1 MKKIHVVPQFQQ
13 TECGLCVITM
23 ILNYYGAYYSLN
35 DIRKKLTVGRDGL
48 SIKLMIDTLEGYNVN
63 ARAYKASVKELSNCQ
78 FPFIITWEEKHYVIV
93 ERIAK
98 GKYHV
103 VDSGIGRVRYTEDEF
118 MQKYSGIVIIPQ
130 KKEGFKKVRPEYK
143 IWTILNKMFLQYK
156 RKIAAV
162 MMLTMISYLITFII
176 PTKIQSIIDRMD
188 NKISGFEIITLLLWI
203 FVYAII
209 SYVRRREL
217 SLTGINLERD
227 VNKNVFTSL
236 LKKPY
241 RYFENRTNSE
251 IIFCLN
257 NTSEVRNIYINYL
270 LNIIFDFGTM
280 VIVSVYFV
288 ICNINI
294 FLCLFFIGLVNILL
308 AVISQPIMIYN
319 NRMLVKEKSDLMGL
333 QVDMIY
339 SIRHIKT
346 TCAEEDVLN
355 NWEKKYNVLF
365 GKSVVF
371 EKISNLFSSFLA
383 AVEMLA
389 PIVLLI
395 ISLFFV
401 SRREIS
407 VGMAMAL
414 YTMSN
419 MFFNSLYSFLN
430 TIGAIIGKGVY
441 VSRLQDILLDSEC
454 DTNLNGFIPDVKGN
468 LKIDNGY
475 FRYSKDGQYVL
486 KNISLD
492 IPQYSSVAIIG
503 KSGSG
508 KSTLMKVIAGLY
520 DLEQGRMYVDG
531 HDISYLN
538 KENYRKQLG
547 FVEQDTW
554 LQNKSIL
561 DNITMGK
568 PDISIDRVYEA
579 CRLTN
584 IHEDIMKMP
593 MKYNTLIS
601 DLGANISGGQQQR
614 IILARLILHDAKIIL
629 LDEATSALDYVNEN
643 KILDYIKNKKCTKI
657 IVTHNINTIRNA
669 DIIIVMDDGEIV
681 ESGKYDILKNRKFS
695 YLTEKKEDGA
705 IRMGYE

>member
-78 FPFIITWEEKHYVIV
+78 FPFIVTWEEKHYVIV

-130 KKEGFKKVRPEYK
+130 KKESFKKVRPEYK
-143 IWTILNKMFLQYK
+143 IWTILNKIFLQYK

-176 PTKIQSIIDRMD
+176 PIKIQSIIDRMD

-419 MFFNSLYSFLN
+419 MFFNSLYSFIN

-441 VSRLQDILLDSEC
+441 ISRLQDILLDSEC
-454 DTNLNGFIPDVKGN
+454 DINLNGFIPDVKGN

-643 KILDYIKNKKCTKI
+643 KILDYIKNKRCTKI

>member
-1 MKKIHVVPQFQQ
+1 
-13 TECGLCVITM
+13 
-23 ILNYYGAYYSLN
+23 
-35 DIRKKLTVGRDGL
+35 
-48 SIKLMIDTLEGYNVN
+48 
-63 ARAYKASVKELSNCQ
+63 
-78 FPFIITWEEKHYVIV
+78 
-93 ERIAK
+93 
-98 GKYHV
+98 
-103 VDSGIGRVRYTEDEF
+103 
-118 MQKYSGIVIIPQ
+118 
-130 KKEGFKKVRPEYK
+130 
-143 IWTILNKMFLQYK
+143 
-156 RKIAAV
+156 
-162 MMLTMISYLITFII
+162 
-176 PTKIQSIIDRMD
+176 
-188 NKISGFEIITLLLWI
+188 
-203 FVYAII
+203 
-209 SYVRRREL
+209 
-217 SLTGINLERD
+217 
-227 VNKNVFTSL
+227 
-236 LKKPY
+236 
-241 RYFENRTNSE
+241 
-251 IIFCLN
+251 
-257 NTSEVRNIYINYL
+257 
-270 LNIIFDFGTM
+270 M

-419 MFFNSLYSFLN
+419 MFFNSLYSFIN

-441 VSRLQDILLDSEC
+441 ISRLQDILLDSEC
-454 DTNLNGFIPDVKGN
+454 DINLNGFIPDVKGN

-643 KILDYIKNKKCTKI
+643 KILDYIKNKRCTKI